1 MKETKEIRQQFIRI
15 YKFINLFLEIISKAI
30 SKMTEKVQDIEKLLK
45 TYFEAGVTPEFADN
59 SDDAE
64 TLKGGLELNCLCVL
78 ISEY

>member
-1 MKETKEIRQQFIRI
+1 MKDTKEIRQEFIRTC
-15 YKFINLFLEIISKAI
+15 NLAFLEIISKAI

-45 TYFEAGVTPEFADN
+45 TYLEAGVTPQFADN
-59 SDDAE
+59 SNDAE